1 MAASA
6 GLMATASAAVMI
18 VLATAAVAAVR
29 LISNATA
36 TLTRA
41 QQSAA
46 DGGPDGDDGSVAIAM
61 Q

>member
-18 VLATAAVAAVR
+18 VSATAAVAAVR

-36 TLTRA
+36 KLTRT

-46 DGGPDGDDGSVAIAM
+46 DGRPDGDDGSVAIAM